1 MQELLSS
8 SSRIICRGAED
19 HDDFHPK
26 YVPLLSPEKSY
37 LRNKKEKSPYAYF
50 NRCRVSLWQNS
61 TSAYD
66 KNSPESRHRRNIPQH
81 NKNDVQTNPQ
91 QTLSLMAKD

>member
-37 LRNKKEKSPYAYF
+37 LRNKKEKSP
-50 NRCRVSLWQNS
+50 
-61 TSAYD
+61 
-66 KNSPESRHRRNIPQH
+66 
-81 NKNDVQTNPQ
+81 
-91 QTLSLMAKD
+91 